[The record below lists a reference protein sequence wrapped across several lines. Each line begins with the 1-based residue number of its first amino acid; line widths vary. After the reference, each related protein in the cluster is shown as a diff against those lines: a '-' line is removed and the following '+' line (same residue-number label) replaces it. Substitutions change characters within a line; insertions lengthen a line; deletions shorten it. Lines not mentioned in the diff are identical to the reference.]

1 MLLGLFREKIYTF
14 IINNTF
20 FKDAFKLKSSA
31 FSNISL
37 YSESSWKQKRYKR
50 VYPQIS
56 LERKLKDKSTNYV
69 TVISTKE
76 EIVVGSLSHVWFSA
90 TPWTAAT
97 QASLFFTITCSLLNC
112 KSIESMMPFNHLI
125 LCCSLLYLLS
135 ILASIKDFPSI
146 RVFSALHIR
155 LPKFWGFTF
164 SISPSNEYSVLIS
177 FKIDWFDFLI
187 VQGTLKCL
195 LQHHNLKASILQGS
209 AFFMVQVSYLY
220 MTTGKTIILTVCTFI
235 GKMMSFLFNTLSR
248 FVIAFFPRS
257 KCLLIS
263 RLHSPSTMI

>member
-1 MLLGLFREKIYTF
+1 MLLGLFREKIYTC

-37 YSESSWKQKRYKR
+37 YSESSWKQRRYKR

-112 KSIESMMPFNHLI
+112 KSIESVMPFNHLI

-155 LPKFWGFTF
+155 CQSFGA
-164 SISPSNEYSVLIS
+164 SPSASVLLMNIQCW
-177 FKIDWFDFLI
+177 FPLRLID
-187 VQGTLKCL
+187 
-195 LQHHNLKASILQGS
+195 
-209 AFFMVQVSYLY
+209 
-220 MTTGKTIILTVCTFI
+220 
-235 GKMMSFLFNTLSR
+235 
-248 FVIAFFPRS
+248 
-257 KCLLIS
+257 LIS
-263 RLHSPSTMI
+263 SLSKGLSNVFSNTTIWKHQFFRAQPSLWSKSHICTWLLEKP